1 MQEEGNLAL
10 GTLAPSAGK
19 TNSVV
24 VSRGFEARSSAAGM
38 LLPRVFGLRKPRDGG
53 GCAAEHTRIFVSWRT
68 CHLYVILYV
77 LLHTERITWMNR

>member
-24 VSRGFEARSSAAGM
+24 VSRGFDARSSAAGM
-38 LLPRVFGLRKPRDGG
+38 LLPRVFGLRKLHAMMEGVRLSRQGYLSPG
-53 GCAAEHTRIFVSWRT
+53 EHVTYMSFYMYYYIQNELRG
-68 CHLYVILYV
+68 
-77 LLHTERITWMNR
+77 